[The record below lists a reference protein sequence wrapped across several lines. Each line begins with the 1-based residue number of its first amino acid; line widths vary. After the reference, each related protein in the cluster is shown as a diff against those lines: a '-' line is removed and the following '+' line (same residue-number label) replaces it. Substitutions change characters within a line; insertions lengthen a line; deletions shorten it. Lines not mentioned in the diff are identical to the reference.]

1 MVSRQHKPQVT
12 EAETAE
18 SSSLVSRTYQCRR
31 RRGRWMDGRLVERK
45 GLVVVVVVKGVGGEK
60 GVLPD
65 NIGRQFIY

>member
-1 MVSRQHKPQVT
+1 
-12 EAETAE
+12 
-18 SSSLVSRTYQCRR
+18 
-31 RRGRWMDGRLVERK
+31 MDGRLVERK